1 MVLVC
6 NLVTVLAMFVLGI
19 IVGRIWEMR
28 KEFRKNRFPQPHAT
42 GFSVP
47 TARLSE
53 PYA

>member
-1 MVLVC
+1 MLLVC
-6 NLVTVLAMFVLGI
+6 NLATILAMFVLGI
-19 IVGRIWEMR
+19 ILGRIWEMR
-28 KEFRKNRFPQPHAT
+28 KEVRKNRFPQQHET